1 MAGPAIDA
9 TPTRSILSGPGI
21 LIPALMAAAAAA
33 WVTSLAVGHTCTFD
47 VGTHR
52 LALSA
57 HVLGMVLAFGSV
69 IVVDWVGFLWLIG
82 KRGLHDTSKLERAAA
97 PLIWAGLLGLLVTGA
112 LIHPDI
118 TSAAT
123 QLKMSCVLGLML
135 NGISLIPVMRRV
147 HALPEGTMFKEVAGS
162 LRARMLVALVLSQ
175 AFWWTAIVVGFAN
188 SMSRR

>member
-1 MAGPAIDA
+1 M
-9 TPTRSILSGPGI
+9 
-21 LIPALMAAAAAA
+21 
-33 WVTSLAVGHTCTFD
+33 
-47 VGTHR
+47 
-52 LALSA
+52 
-57 HVLGMVLAFGSV
+57 
-69 IVVDWVGFLWLIG
+69 IG

-97 PLIWAGLLGLLVTGA
+97 PLIWAGLFGLLVTGA

-118 TSAAT
+118 TSTAT

-175 AFWWTAIVVGFAN
+175 AFWWTAIIVGFAN